1 MNQIT
6 HWIDASNIYGSS
18 DHEVELLRSHQNGLL
33 IEANDVSADLL
44 PKCDENE
51 EFEESLPDGLEPCH
65 GPCDGIV
72 VPEGSCFAAG
82 TVPYDKL

>member
-6 HWIDASNIYGSS
+6 HWIDASNIYGST
-18 DHEVELLRSHQNGLL
+18 DHELNLLRSHQNGQL
-33 IEANDVSADLL
+33 IEANDASADFL

-51 EFEESLPDGLEPCH
+51 EFEASLPDGLEACH
-65 GPCDGIV
+65 GPCDGRV

-82 TVPYDKL
+82 IENLEIH